1 MRVPAAELV
10 AEMDGLLT
18 ALAARTI
25 LREEAA
31 EPAAMAPAVVVQELV
46 LPVVPG
52 GPVAAVVRDQNIS
65 VRKKIMPVLM
75 EAPEVPDTELIRLA
89 HCTCTEP

>member
-1 MRVPAAELV
+1 MQIVVVVVLMGGLSTETVVKTIFKVDPA
-10 AEMDGLLT
+10 D
-18 ALAARTI
+18 
-25 LREEAA
+25 
-31 EPAAMAPAVVVQELV
+31 PAVMAPAVVVLELA
-46 LPVVPG
+46 LAVVPG

-89 HCTCTEP
+89 HCTYTEP